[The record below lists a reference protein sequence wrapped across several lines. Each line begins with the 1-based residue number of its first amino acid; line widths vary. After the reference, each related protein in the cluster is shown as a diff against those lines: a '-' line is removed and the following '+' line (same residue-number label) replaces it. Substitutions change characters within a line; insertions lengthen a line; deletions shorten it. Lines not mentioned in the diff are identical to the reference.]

1 MAEALGTLHANVC
14 KVLAVH
20 GQQMTVQETLFGR
33 LVFTI
38 LTVVQLG
45 LLVTQD
51 EFVGAQRA
59 GFVIAAGVLRVLGDL
74 LVLDDELVALQMVV
88 KTHLFVGGEVAV
100 GALVLLLEHVVWV
113 VLHVAFQE
121 TSCLEFLSADVAGVD
136 SQGLS
141 IGTDDHSYNED

>member
-1 MAEALGTLHANVC
+1 MAEALGALHAHVR

-20 GQQMTVQETLFGR
+20 GQQMTVQETLFSR
-33 LVFTI
+33 LVLTI
-38 LTVVQLG
+38 LTLVQLG

-59 GFVIAAGVLRVLGDL
+59 GLVIAPCVLRVLGDL
-74 LVLDDELVALQMVV
+74 FVLNDELVALQMVV

-121 TSCLEFLSADVAGVD
+121 ST
-136 SQGLS
+136 
-141 IGTDDHSYNED
+141 